1 MKQAQLEAFID
12 QLAAAEH
19 DAARQIEQAEAE
31 SNARLH
37 TLGQRLEAKRRGAL
51 KELEAALAAEEQQHE
66 VVLQQQLQCMEKETE
81 AQIDEM
87 RRQHEVIRDALVRW
101 AVKDIT
107 QP

>member
-1 MKQAQLEAFID
+1 MKQSQLEAFID

-31 SNARLH
+31 SKARLH
-37 TLGQRLEAKRRGAL
+37 ALGQRLEAERQGAL

-66 VVLQQQLQCMEKETE
+66 AALQQQLQGMEKETE
-81 AQIDEM
+81 AQIDAI
-87 RRQHEVIRDALVRW
+87 RRRHEAIKDAFVRW
-101 AVKDIT
+101 AVKDII